1 MDLITTMAIVQVLT
15 WLMVLRMLYFQV
27 QTHNYLEHLE
37 SHICP
42 DYHDEESD
50 ARRVEHMV
58 IGTGDGRMIDLPNAL
73 EVDIDGINGL
83 FIPSIESIAKLMD
96 EEETDNRQE
105 IEDWDNS

>member
-27 QTHNYLEHLE
+27 HTHNYLEHLE

-42 DYHDEESD
+42 DYHEEESD

-58 IGTGDGRMIDLPNAL
+58 IGTGDGRMMDLSNAL

-83 FIPSIESIAKLMD
+83 FIPSIESISKLMD
-96 EEETDNRQE
+96 EETDNSQE
-105 IEDWDNS
+105 IEDWDNA